1 MIYFSLNI
9 ILQGHRTTG
18 IEFIAI
24 IIAVILVFIQA
35 AIKGEK
41 RVKEDK
47 EYCRKKGID
56 YNEFLSIRN
65 DKSAKNRARRIPKST
80 RNYVLSRDGY
90 QCQYCGSTED
100 LHIDHI
106 YPFSRGGPST
116 KENLQVLCASCNLE
130 KSDRVPKQ

>member
-9 ILQGHRTTG
+9 ILLGHRTTG

-56 YNEFLSIRN
+56 YNEFLSFL
-65 DKSAKNRARRIPKST
+65 KGKEY
-80 RNYVLSRDGY
+80 NYVTN
-90 QCQYCGSTED
+90 TEKVFKD
-100 LHIDHI
+100 LKKTIEDVFDITISKHSL
-106 YPFSRGGPST
+106 YFYGT
-116 KENLQVLCASCNLE
+116 KNTTN
-130 KSDRVPKQ
+130 PKQ

>member
-56 YNEFLSIRN
+56 YNEFLRIRN
-65 DKSAKNRARRIPKST
+65 DKTAKNRARRIPKST
-80 RNYVLSRDGY
+80 KNFVLSRDNY
-90 QCQYCGSTED
+90 TCQYCGANND

-106 YPFSRGGPST
+106 YPFSRGGGNTPD
-116 KENLQVLCASCNLE
+116 NLQVLCSACNLQ
-130 KSDRVPKQ
+130 KSDKI

>member
-1 MIYFSLNI
+1 MI
-9 ILQGHRTTG
+9 ILQGHQTTG
-18 IEFIAI
+18 IEFILI
-24 IIAVILVFIQA
+24 IIAVIAVFIKA
-35 AIKGEK
+35 GIDGEK
-41 RVKEDK
+41 IVKQDK
-47 EYCRKKGID
+47 EYCRKNGID
-56 YNEFLSIRN
+56 YNEFLRKRS
-65 DKSAKNRARRIPKST
+65 DKAEKNRARRIPKST

-90 QCQYCGSTED
+90 QCQYCGSTKD